1 MAVFR
6 NKIQKIIEKFS
17 NLNLEELEQK
27 LNEFNFEE
35 LSSLK
40 LPNMSSL
47 EKKDIEK
54 RIDFIQN
61 FSKTQLKYLI
71 DNANIDNLDIFKGNI
86 ENYIGLAKVPIG
98 LVGPL
103 KVKGLN
109 AKGVFFVPMA
119 TTEGAL
125 VASYTRG
132 SIITYL
138 SGGIYSAVL
147 VERVSRAPAFKFLN
161 LIQAGKFTLWA
172 FQQFEKFKEI
182 TKYNSKHA
190 NLEDMLVNIT
200 GNIVYLSLDFTTGD
214 AAGQN
219 MVTIITDEIC
229 RFILANSPVKP
240 ISFFIESNLS
250 GDKKASYLSYMF
262 VRGKKVVAEAVID
275 AKLIKKFLN
284 TTAEKINEYVNLS
297 TIAGMQSGT
306 LGAQGHYANAL
317 AAIFIATGQDVACVS
332 ESAVGITR
340 TELIGN
346 DLYINVNIPNLIV
359 GSVGG
364 GTSLPTQKECL
375 EIMNCYGDSNAN
387 KLAEI
392 IGATVLAG
400 ELSLI
405 GSIAANDFAKAH
417 KKYRKKISN

>member
-71 DNANIDNLDIFKGNI
+71 DNANIDNLGIFKGNI

-364 GTSLPTQKECL
+364 GTSLPTQRECL
-375 EIMNCYGDSNAN
+375 EIMNCYGDFNAN

>member
-1 MAVFR
+1 MTVFR

-47 EKKDIEK
+47 EKKDIQK

-61 FSKTQLKYLI
+61 FSKIQLKYLI
-71 DNANIDNLDIFKGNI
+71 DNANIDNLGIFKGNI

-109 AKGVFFVPMA
+109 ARGVFFVPMA

-138 SGGIYSAVL
+138 SGGVYSAVL

-161 LIQAGKFTLWA
+161 LIQAGKFTLWV

-182 TKYNSKHA
+182 TKHNSKHA

-364 GTSLPTQKECL
+364 GTSLPTQRECL
-375 EIMNCYGDSNAN
+375 EIMNCYGDFNAN

>member
-27 LNEFNFEE
+27 LNEFNFGE

-47 EKKDIEK
+47 EKKDIQK

>member
-47 EKKDIEK
+47 EKKDIQK

-71 DNANIDNLDIFKGNI
+71 DNNIDNLDIFKGNI

>member
-47 EKKDIEK
+47 EKKDIQK

>member
-359 GSVGG
+359 DSVGG